1 MTSPERYPGEH
12 LDILGHVPPFAGRV
26 LVAGP
31 GATLVGGLLK
41 RRGIPWVGAI
51 VPPEENLAVAAQLLD
66 AAHTHVPPGELADV
80 ILATNPTFARE
91 AARALA
97 SAGMLLVLLAPDAP
111 EPAFPGLVVR
121 HAWPGAGT
129 PAEEARLMAWVNADY
144 DGLAHAMLLARG
156 GQYEPAYWV
165 LENVPTECIT
175 SPEQHLTIHLE
186 KQRITLALLENG
198 GARHPLSCFYHGQHA
213 FYKVTEK
220 APQLHE
226 AFLLQA
232 RAWRAVGNPAMGARL
247 LRTHAHAF
255 EGTPPPP
262 EAPWTPPSAA
272 PHTPSWQPV
281 PDQPAPRVLY
291 LVNPRMHY
299 GADVL
304 FDGLVR
310 VLGVENAVDFPPK
323 PSLHG
328 QAEPRFAHYPCV
340 LDWPGPPTPPTWESI
355 TRELQDGAFN
365 AILLADCECT
375 LPQQSLRALMAARRD
390 TPVYIVDA
398 VDEPYDLRETVC
410 AYAGI
415 DALAGYFKRE
425 MLTCWDY
432 GPGVWALP
440 FAYPEGRVEPG
451 RNTPRT
457 EPLFWAGHRGS
468 GLRNVYLDFIQERF
482 GFRFEANYP
491 QEEYARQLQRSL
503 MGLNGFGYG
512 YDTVRYWELPA
523 HGCMLLSERMPIH
536 IPHNF
541 IDGESAVF
549 FDDLPELEAK
559 LAHCLEHP
567 EEAAQIA
574 AAGHDHWLKHHTST
588 QRAKQLLGVVF
599 GA

>member
-12 LDILGHVPPFAGRV
+12 LDILGRVPPFAGRV

-41 RRGIPWVGAI
+41 RRGIPWVGAL
-51 VPPEENLAVAAQLLD
+51 VPPEEHLAVAAQLLD
-66 AAHTHVPPGELADV
+66 AAHTHVPPGELADAV
-80 ILATNPTFARE
+80 LVTAPAFARE

-97 SAGMLLVLLAPDAP
+97 PAGILLVLLTPGAPQP
-111 EPAFPGLVVR
+111 GFPGLKVR
-121 HAWPGAGT
+121 HTWPGAGT
-129 PAEEARLMAWVNADY
+129 PDDAARLAAWVHADY
-144 DGLAHAMLLARG
+144 DGLAHAVLLARN

-165 LENVPTECIT
+165 LENIPPECIT
-175 SPEQHLTIHLE
+175 SPEQHITIHLE
-186 KQRITLALLENG
+186 KQRVTLALLEEG

-220 APQLHE
+220 APQLHD
-226 AFLLQA
+226 AFLYQA
-232 RAWRAVGNPAMGARL
+232 RAWQAVGNPAMAARL
-247 LRTHAHAF
+247 LRTHAHAL
-255 EGTPPPP
+255 GSAPPPP
-262 EAPWTPPSAA
+262 KSPWAPP
-272 PHTPSWQPV
+272 PV
-281 PDQPAPRVLY
+281 PESPDWEPVPGQRTPRLLY

-304 FDGLVR
+304 YDGLVR
-310 VLGVENAVDFPPK
+310 VLGVKNAVDFPAK

-340 LDWPGPPTPPTWESI
+340 LDWPAPATSPTWASI
-355 TRELQDGAFN
+355 TQELCAGAFD

-375 LPQQSLRALMAARRD
+375 LPQQELRALMAARGD

-398 VDEPYDLRETVC
+398 VDEPYDLRETLC
-410 AYAGI
+410 AHAGI
-415 DALAGYFKRE
+415 DVLAGYFKRE

-432 GPGVWALP
+432 GPGVWPMP
-440 FAYPEGRVEPG
+440 FAYPEGRAMTLLD
-451 RNTPRT
+451 TPRT
-457 EPLFWAGHRGS
+457 ESLFWAGHRGS
-468 GLRNVYLDFIQERF
+468 GLRNVYLDFIEKRF

-491 QEEYARQLQRSL
+491 QEEYARQLQMSL

-541 IDGESAVF
+541 ADGESAVF

-559 LAHCLEHP
+559 LAHYLAQP
-567 EEAAQIA
+567 EETARIA
-574 AAGHDHWLKHHTST
+574 AAGHAHLLKYHTSSA
-588 QRAKQLLGVVF
+588 RARQLLGLIT
-599 GA
+599 GQ